1 MTNYSL
7 MPHLRIESD
16 AVLEALGIAVAPNQ
30 ILRED
35 PEAINEPPE
44 NSNVQD
50 RTGLVPGPSA
60 EQGTS

>member
-1 MTNYSL
+1 

-35 PEAINEPPE
+35 PEEINEPPE
-44 NSNVQD
+44 NSN
-50 RTGLVPGPSA
+50 VPGPSA